1 MDIENDKKVLAS
13 SFFYNSLNTIQS
25 IFFGFLTSLLFT
37 KIFGLEI
44 LGEFTLVA
52 TYITIFFAVITSGIL
67 TGFKREAIMFST
79 TNNNIGN
86 FLFLVYIFTLVITIL
101 FSALFFLFEDFI
113 FELLNLQN
121 INYNTLVL
129 YLISHVLFFVPASL
143 LMFTFESFQN
153 IKPLFR
159 ISFSSNV
166 IKTIGLVL
174 MVYFTLNV
182 NNAII
187 VYFLVPHIVISFL
200 SFIHIL
206 NNYNFKINFKEIYLS
221 FNSFKNALLY
231 SIKLYPLMIAE
242 LIIGNIAIILLSK
255 SHSIESIGVFK
266 ILFNYYLVLKFIPEF
281 FGRVIN
287 PTLTKLYFE
296 KKESKVLIYYNF
308 FFKLSILVC
317 SCLTIFF
324 VGYTRELL
332 GIYSIY
338 GSEYIIC
345 MIILLASNLILT
357 GSMIGG
363 IFQAYNHPE
372 FISLFVGIG
381 SITSYILAIYL
392 IPKYG
397 ILGACF
403 SILGSNLISQIGL
416 HYYALKKMKINIE
429 VNNFIFSVVIVFIVS
444 SLIFISNYYNDSLVL
459 KSLLILFMIVIY
471 LIIIKFY
478 GFFNSLEI
486 NQLVLFSEKSNNKYL
501 KSIVSYI
508 KIINF

>member
-1 MDIENDKKVLAS
+1 MDISNNQRILTN
-13 SFFYNSLNTIQS
+13 SFIYNGLNTIQS
-25 IFFGFLTSLLFT
+25 ILFGFLTSLLFT

-67 TGFKREAIMFST
+67 TGFKRETIMFST

-86 FLFLVYIFTLVITIL
+86 FLFLVFTFTLVITIL
-101 FSALFFLFEDFI
+101 FLGLFFLFEDFI
-113 FELLNLQN
+113 FELLNIQN
-121 INYNTLVL
+121 INYNTLLL
-129 YLISHVLFFVPASL
+129 YLVSHVLFFVPGSL
-143 LMFTFESFQN
+143 LMFTFESLQN

-159 ISFSSNV
+159 ISLLSNF
-166 IKTIGLVL
+166 IKTIGLGL

-182 NNAII
+182 NNAIV
-187 VYFLVPHIVISFL
+187 VYFLVPNVVIFFF
-200 SFIHIL
+200 SFIHIV
-206 NNYNFKINFKEIYLS
+206 NNYNFYINFNEIHLS
-221 FNSFKNALLY
+221 LNSFKKALLY
-231 SIKLYPLMIAE
+231 SFKLYPLMLAE

-255 SHSIESIGVFK
+255 SQSIESVGVFK

-296 KKESKVLIYYNF
+296 KKQSKVIIYYNF

-324 VGYTRELL
+324 VGYTQELL
-332 GIYSIY
+332 SIYSIY
-338 GSEYIIC
+338 GSEYIIG
-345 MIILLASNLILT
+345 MTILLASNLILT

-363 IFQAYNHPE
+363 IFQAYNNPQ

-381 SITSYILAIYL
+381 SVTNYILAIYM
-392 IPKYG
+392 IPEYG

-416 HYYALKKMKINIE
+416 HYFAVKKMKVNIE
-429 VNNFIFSVVIVFIVS
+429 INKFIFSIVIVLCAS
-444 SLIFISNYYNDSLVL
+444 SLIIFSNYYNDSFVL
-459 KSLLILFMIVIY
+459 KSIIILFMIIIY
-471 LIIIKFY
+471 LIIMKSY
-478 GFFNSLEI
+478 DFFNSSEL
-486 NQLVLFSEKSNNKYL
+486 NQLVLLSEKSNNKYF
-501 KSIVSYI
+501 KSIISFL
-508 KIINF
+508 KI